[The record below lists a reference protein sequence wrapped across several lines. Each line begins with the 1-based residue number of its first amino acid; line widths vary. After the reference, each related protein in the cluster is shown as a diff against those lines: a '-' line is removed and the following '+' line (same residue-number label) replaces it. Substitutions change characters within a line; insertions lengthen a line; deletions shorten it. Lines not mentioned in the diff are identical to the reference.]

1 MHQYLNAIG
10 FRNVKCN
17 RQLNEI
23 LSDVEHEPTR
33 QDVMAQDEDMDYCEF
48 RKAYAKGLG
57 IALFGDM
64 DINECFKQQYYFP
77 YFEGSGVTSYAD
89 VVVEQRM
96 DRDAFVGICEDSKV
110 EISLIFHLQNTIE
123 YIKEKQRTGSEVL
136 YKSVTLSA
144 LCNTG
149 TILLPVKKNKQQQQV
164 QKQESHNRSILMSAA
179 KAGDQ
184 AAIES
189 LTLDDIDTYSKVS
202 QRLVKE
208 DVLSIVDTYIMP
220 NGIECDQY
228 SIMGT
233 ILNIKLMENACTKEP
248 LYILCLEVNELQ
260 FDVCVPARNV
270 NGEPKVGRRFKG
282 NIWLQGRLNF

>member
-1 MHQYLNAIG
+1 MHQYLSAIG
-10 FRNVKCN
+10 FGSVTCN
-17 RQLNEI
+17 RELNEI
-23 LSDVEHEPTR
+23 LSNVEHEFTR
-33 QDVMAQDEDMDYCEF
+33 QEVMAQDEDMDYCEF
-48 RKAYAKGLG
+48 RKEYAKGMG
-57 IALFGDM
+57 IVVFGDM
-64 DINECFKQQYYFP
+64 DINECFKQQYSFP
-77 YFEGSGVTSYAD
+77 YYEGSGITSYAD
-89 VVVEQRM
+89 VVVEKRM
-96 DRDAFVGICEDSKV
+96 DRDAFVGICEDAKV

-123 YIKEKQRTGSEVL
+123 YIKEKQIHGPELL

-144 LCNTG
+144 LCNAG
-149 TILLPVKKNKQQQQV
+149 TILLPVKKNKKQQQV

-189 LTLDDIDTYSKVS
+189 LTLDDIDKYSKVS

-233 ILNIKLMENACTKEP
+233 ILDMKMKENFVTKERM
-248 LYILCLEVNELQ
+248 YILCLDVNDLQ
-260 FDVCVPARNV
+260 FDVCVPAKKV
-270 NGEPKVGRRFKG
+270 TGEPKIGRRFKG